1 MNCFVPSYLRTSAS
15 HRAQH
20 RAEGL
25 SYPVLH
31 SLGWGRYVSQGAAEE
46 SRDSNVMPPSLSQG
60 QADFASEAREKHG
73 KCGMV
78 IKQHLYVYCGAQRNA
93 FHTAPPLLS
102 SFFFFSSPDFCSEN
116 NGLNIQKEGTGR
128 LQSELNSKKTKK
140 LISINQSPG
149 RTMAYKDST
158 CVLLLHWNK
167 WAKGQNTDF
176 YSDLI

>member
-25 SYPVLH
+25 SRPVLH

-78 IKQHLYVYCGAQRNA
+78 IKQHLNVYCGAQRNA

-102 SFFFFSSPDFCSEN
+102 SFFFFFPPQTSAVKTMDLTFRRKGQNDFSQS
-116 NGLNIQKEGTGR
+116 LIQ
-128 LQSELNSKKTKK
+128 KKTKE
-140 LISINQSPG
+140 
-149 RTMAYKDST
+149 
-158 CVLLLHWNK
+158 
-167 WAKGQNTDF
+167 TDF
-176 YSDLI
+176 YQPKPWKDNGLQRLDLCIITPLEQMG

>member
-1 MNCFVPSYLRTSAS
+1 MNCFVPSCLRTSAS

-25 SYPVLH
+25 SRPVLH
-31 SLGWGRYVSQGAAEE
+31 SLGWGRYISQEE
-46 SRDSNVMPPSLSQG
+46 SRESNVMPPSLSQG

-73 KCGMV
+73 KCGMI
-78 IKQHLYVYCGAQRNA
+78 IKRHLNVYCGAQRNA

-128 LQSELNSKKTKK
+128 LQSELNSKK
-140 LISINQSPG
+140 NQ
-149 RTMAYKDST
+149 R
-158 CVLLLHWNK
+158 N
-167 WAKGQNTDF
+167 
-176 YSDLI
+176 

>member
-102 SFFFFSSPDFCSEN
+102 SFFFFFPPQTSAV
-116 NGLNIQKEGTGR
+116 
-128 LQSELNSKKTKK
+128 KTMD
-140 LISINQSPG
+140 LTF
-149 RTMAYKDST
+149 RR
-158 CVLLLHWNK
+158 
-167 WAKGQNTDF
+167 KGQNDF
-176 YSDLI
+176 SQSLIQKKQRN

>member
-31 SLGWGRYVSQGAAEE
+31 SLGWGRYISQEE

-102 SFFFFSSPDFCSEN
+102 SFFFFPPQTSAVKTMDLTFRRKGQDDFSQS
-116 NGLNIQKEGTGR
+116 LIQK
-128 LQSELNSKKTKK
+128 
-140 LISINQSPG
+140 
-149 RTMAYKDST
+149 
-158 CVLLLHWNK
+158 NK
-167 WAKGQNTDF
+167 ETDF
-176 YSDLI
+176 YQPKPRKDNDLQRLDLCIITPLEQMG